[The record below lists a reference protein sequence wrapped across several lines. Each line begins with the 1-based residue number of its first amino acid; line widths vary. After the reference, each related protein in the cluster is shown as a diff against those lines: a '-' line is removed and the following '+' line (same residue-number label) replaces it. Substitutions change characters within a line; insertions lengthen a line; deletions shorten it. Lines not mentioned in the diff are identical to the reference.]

1 MTKKKF
7 VWSFLAITLLI
18 GLGASGVRAQ
28 YYNFGQNRIQY
39 DNFHWRYL
47 QSEHFDVY
55 YYQDKNY
62 YLAVFAAQSLESAL
76 KEIQQD
82 FDYQITSR
90 IKVVIYDSHADFTQT
105 NVVPL
110 PVNAE
115 GIGGVTEPY
124 KNRITLPFMG
134 DYGEFRHTI
143 HHELVHAVINEM
155 FYGGS
160 VQSIIQNNIQL
171 QIPNW
176 FNEGMAEWSSLHYD
190 TNEDNFVRD
199 ATINNYMPP
208 ISQLYGYF
216 WYRGGQSVWEYIV
229 ETYGREKIGEIFHDI
244 KDTRSVDQ
252 GFKEAIGLSVK
263 ELSERWHDYLKKR
276 YWPEI
281 AERQSLTDVATQ
293 VTKREF
299 SGSYNTSP
307 ALSPQGDKLAMISN
321 VHGYFD
327 IIVVDPLTGKR
338 LKTLVH
344 GENNVNFES
353 LNILNP
359 NLSWSPDGRKLAF
372 SYTSEGKKGL
382 AIVDY
387 NTDKIQRFQF
397 PGLDAIYSV
406 AWSPDGK
413 KIAFNG
419 TASPNPDIF
428 VYNLETGKFT
438 NVTDDIFTD
447 KEPAWGPDSKTIYF
461 VSDRGD
467 HTKLNTYELEYDEI
481 TNPNLNQTDIYS
493 VKIGDQNAV
502 RLTNTPGWS
511 ESDPQVTRD
520 GRLVYISDQ
529 NGIPNAYEMN
539 MKTRTSKPLTNLIS
553 GILQMSLSAD
563 GSRLAIDTYN
573 GGYVDIFLIR
583 DPFSKAINHPLK
595 PNLWAKQRAST
606 PITQWVPAIGYAR
619 EMFGNKQNKN
629 NLAAAPLPATVDTS
643 MQGNQPVFGSG
654 ITMSSDTT
662 KSDTV
667 KTVAKAQ
674 EAKKDTTSATGYI
687 DYRNYTFGS
696 AFDTVASLKGTKDVF
711 KPENNKTK
719 SGKLVP
725 HRYRVTLSPE
735 LTYFQGSLG
744 TSYYSTYGLFQVLF
758 TDVLGDY
765 QVGLASSLQ
774 FDLSNSSY
782 VISYANLKHRTNY
795 SLAYYHYAMQYYT
808 YGYGYSGFYSGLIRY
823 RTYGGQLNFQ
833 YPINQFTRIDYGA
846 SVIGIAR
853 DFGALGLPDQ
863 SNQHTTLLYPNITF
877 TQDYSKPGY
886 ITPEGGYRYAI
897 SLTASPTV
905 SKGMPQFES
914 ISGDF
919 RKYFGLGDGYVFA
932 TRFSG
937 GMSFGKNAQTY
948 FLGGMDGWINYQW
961 ANNGISLNSLAD
973 IFLTQPALPMRGYP
987 YDAMYGDK
995 FGLINL
1001 EFRFPLFAAILPGPI
1016 PILPLYNM
1024 TGEVFTDIGASWGI
1038 DNPNT
1043 TNINEAK
1050 FDFRIAQPVTNT
1062 DQQGTPWQTY
1072 KGSILVGAGFG
1083 IRTILLGIPV
1093 RWDIAWPYSNS
1104 SHGPHFVGHPIN
1116 YITIGIDF

>member
-1 MTKKKF
+1 MTKKRF
-7 VWSFLAITLLI
+7 VWSLLAITLLI
-18 GLGASGVRAQ
+18 GLGATSARAQ
-28 YYNFGQNRIQY
+28 YFYFGQNRIQY

-62 YLAVFAAQSLESAL
+62 YLAAYAAQSLESAL
-76 KEIQQD
+76 KQIQQD
-82 FDYQITSR
+82 FDYEITSR

-208 ISQLYGYF
+208 IEQLYGYF

-244 KDTRSVDQ
+244 KDTRNVDA

-263 ELSERWHDYLKKR
+263 ELSDRWQDYLKKR

-321 VHGYFD
+321 ARGYFD
-327 IIVVDPLTGKR
+327 VIVVDPLTGKKI
-338 LKTLVH
+338 KTLIR
-344 GENNVNFES
+344 GEDNVNFES

-359 NLSWSPDGRKLAF
+359 NLSWSPDGTKLAL

-387 NTDKIQRFQF
+387 QTGNVRRFQF

-413 KIAFNG
+413 KIAFNA
-419 TASPNPDIF
+419 TDTPNPDIF
-428 VYNLETGKFT
+428 VYNLETGDFT
-438 NVTDDIFTD
+438 NVTNDIFTD

-481 TNPNLNQTDIYS
+481 TNPNLDQTDIYS

-511 ESDPQVTRD
+511 ETDPQVTRD
-520 GRLVYISDQ
+520 GRLAYISDQ

-539 MKTRTSKPLTNLIS
+539 LRTRSSTPLTNLIS

-563 GSRLAIDTYN
+563 GSRLAINTYN

-583 DPFSKAINHPLK
+583 DPFNKAIDHPLQ
-595 PNLWAKQRAST
+595 PNLWAKERAATPLTQR
-606 PITQWVPAIGYAR
+606 VPAIAYAR
-619 EMFGNKQNKN
+619 EMFGNNQSQNQVASTPK
-629 NLAAAPLPATVDTS
+629 PAMIDTTR
-643 MQGNQPVFGSG
+643 QGGQPVFGSQSVA
-654 ITMSSDTT
+654 IQNDTT
-662 KSDTV
+662 KTDTT
-667 KTVAKAQ
+667 KTVTQAQ
-674 EAKKDTTSATGYI
+674 EAKQDTTAATDYV

-696 AFDTVASLKGTKDVF
+696 AFDTVASLKGTDVF
-711 KPENNKTK
+711 KPENNKTDN
-719 SGKLVP
+719 GKLVP

-735 LTYFQGSLG
+735 LTYFQGSVG

-765 QVGLASSLQ
+765 QIGLASNLQ

-795 SLAYYHYAMQYYT
+795 SLSYYHYAVQYYT
-808 YGYGYSGFYSGLIRY
+808 YGYGLLRY
-823 RTYGGQLNFQ
+823 RTFGGQLNFQ
-833 YPINQFTRIDYGA
+833 YPLDQFTRIDYGA
-846 SVIGIAR
+846 TVIGVAR
-853 DFGALGLPDQ
+853 DFSALGIPDRSSEQ
-863 SNQHTTLLYPNITF
+863 TTFLYPNVTF
-877 TQDYSKPGY
+877 TQDKSKPGFL
-886 ITPEGGYRYAI
+886 TPEGGYRYAL
-897 SLTASPTV
+897 SLTGSPPLGGKT
-905 SKGMPQFES
+905 PQFAS
-914 ISGDF
+914 VSGDF
-919 RKYFGLGDGYVFA
+919 RKYFGFGYGYSFA

-937 GMSFGKNAQTY
+937 GASVGRDAQTY

-961 ANNGISLNSLAD
+961 ANNGIALDNLAD
-973 IFLTQPALPMRGYP
+973 IFLTQPALPLRGYP
-987 YDAMYGDK
+987 YNAQYGNK
-995 FGLINL
+995 FALMNF

-1024 TGEVFTDIGASWGI
+1024 TGEFFLDIGSSWGI

-1043 TNINEAK
+1043 PNINESK
-1050 FDFRIAQPVTNT
+1050 FKFKIAEPVTYQ
-1062 DQQGTPWQTY
+1062 DQTQGSQGLSY
-1072 KGSILVGAGFG
+1072 NGSVLVGAGFG
-1083 IRTILLGIPV
+1083 IRTILLGFPV
-1093 RWDIAWPYSNS
+1093 RYDVGWPYENT
-1104 SHGPHFVGHPIN
+1104 SHGPRFVGRPIN
-1116 YITIGIDF
+1116 YFTIGIDF